1 MSTKPTSPIQGSVTV
16 SGSSQPSSSIV
27 AQNTAASASSVRP
40 SDFQSTERNRGS
52 PICAERPGEVD
63 DEAHASIQV
72 VSAATS
78 GRGRSGGGVA
88 QVPR

>member
-1 MSTKPTSPIQGSVTV
+1 M

-27 AQNTAASASSVRP
+27 AQKTAASASSVRP
-40 SDFQSTERNRGS
+40 SDRQSTD
-52 PICAERPGEVD
+52 AEARVADLRQRPGEVD